1 MKKSAH
7 PYIYTLILA
16 LCTSC
21 SVNKFIPENQYL
33 LDEVKIVS
41 DTKEVKPSLFN
52 SYLRQNPN
60 AKWFN
65 MVKIPMYIYGA
76 SGTDSTKRVNR
87 FFRKIGDAP
96 VIYNADVAMK
106 SKEEIEKAVRNMGY
120 IGAKVTIHTEAKK
133 NKLKLFY
140 HIEAGRPYMIRH
152 IAYNIDDLNIS
163 DCLQQDSAQSMLF
176 PGMPFDVNVL
186 DAERQRITRLLQ
198 NKGYYKFNKDFLVYQ
213 ADTTRNTYLVDLTL
227 KLLPYQRKKEDPPQ
241 KHRQYLVNSVNF
253 IADSEMTPIRKGSF
267 TGFDSLSYKGYNMYY
282 KDKMFLRPK
291 LLVDFN
297 RIRPG
302 EFYSERDVQNTYSAL
317 GRLRMLKYSNIR
329 FKEVNVSDSTKLD
342 AYIVMSKGQNKSV
355 SFEIEGTN
363 SAGDLGAAAS
373 ISFQHRNVFKGSET
387 FTMKVRGAYE
397 AITGLG
403 QDYVNDNYTEYG
415 VESSLNFPEFM
426 FPFLSSDFKRKIK
439 ATSEVGLKFTSQVR
453 PEFSRMLASASW
465 SYRWSDRKHIQ
476 HRLDLAD
483 INYVYMPSKSP
494 DFQEYLDK
502 MTANNSLL
510 RASYE
515 NVLIVRMGYNFTYNS
530 AGNTMMRTP
539 TKSSYSLRVN
549 FPEFMFP
556 FLSSDFKRKIKATSE
571 VGLKFTSQVR
581 PEFSRMLASASW
593 SYRWS
598 DRKHIQHR
606 LDLADINYVYMPSKS
621 PDFQEYLDK
630 MTANNSLLRASYEN
644 VLIVRM
650 GYNFTYNSAGNTMM
664 RTPTKSS
671 YSLRV
676 NVEEAGNLMY
686 AASKLAHSTPKGDKG
701 FVLANIPFAQY
712 IKGDFDFAK
721 NFMIDPRNSF
731 VFHIGVGVAYPYGNS
746 RALPFE
752 KRYFSGG
759 ANSVRGWSVRSLG
772 PGGYKGS
779 SDGQMDFIKQSG
791 DIKLDLNVEYRTHLF
806 WKLNGAAFI
815 DAGNIWTIRSDSE
828 QEDGVFKF
836 NKFYKQIAVAYGL
849 GIRFDLD
856 YLILRFDGG
865 MKAINPM
872 ETGKGRYPITRPRF
886 SRDFAFHFAVGYP
899 F

>member
-549 FPEFMFP
+549 
-556 FLSSDFKRKIKATSE
+556 
-571 VGLKFTSQVR
+571 
-581 PEFSRMLASASW
+581 
-593 SYRWS
+593 
-598 DRKHIQHR
+598 
-606 LDLADINYVYMPSKS
+606 
-621 PDFQEYLDK
+621 
-630 MTANNSLLRASYEN
+630 
-644 VLIVRM
+644 
-650 GYNFTYNSAGNTMM
+650 
-664 RTPTKSS
+664 
-671 YSLRV
+671 
-676 NVEEAGNLMY
+676 VEEAGNLMY

-731 VFHIGVGVAYPYGNS
+731 VFHIVAYPYGNS